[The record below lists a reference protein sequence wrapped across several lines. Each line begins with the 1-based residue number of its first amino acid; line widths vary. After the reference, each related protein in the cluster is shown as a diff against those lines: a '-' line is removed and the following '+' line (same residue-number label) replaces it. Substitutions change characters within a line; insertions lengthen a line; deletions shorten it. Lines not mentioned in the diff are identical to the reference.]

1 MRKYAKTTGILIAVS
16 LLLEGCTGLK
26 TTKERPEEPT
36 SVAAE
41 SRETQNSTEVT
52 PAENHAEEA
61 DILFSVEETA
71 YPDPVSV
78 ITLREGERT
87 WTYDAVLT
95 GDTVACLDRGYSG
108 NYENWY
114 FYTQIYDSNAGGWI
128 TYDTINGNYH
138 AEIDGIEYYGM
149 QNIYSSIGDKLYTN
163 AYIPEQEE
171 YFCETDKDGFRRIL
185 CAFPKE
191 EQEIEGDTS
200 YYIDKDER
208 IYLYSKEE
216 RNIRCYD
223 KEGKL
228 DKTVEVPGNVYG
240 ILQKE
245 AGAEVYW
252 YGTNLKLRP
261 VIGSLSTGEITAE
274 NGLDELSSD
283 YKATMAEDGTI
294 FLADTQNLFC
304 FLDGTL
310 QKAFRFGKNGYIMS
324 RMYDMKCAADGSL
337 YFLVEMDNS
346 IARLILTEVDSLP
359 EKQEIVYAD
368 LTGNA
373 TLAKSIAR
381 FNRRSE
387 KYHVTL
393 QLPESIDDNAAF
405 QQEIQLAMGTGNGPD
420 LIGGALLT
428 DVEGYVG
435 KGYLEELGDI
445 VGEKSLYVNGAL
457 DTCRVNGLL
466 YGIPYECSFDLV
478 AYDKKTVGNGNSLS
492 IEDFMGLVEK
502 SDTEIVQEDVGGSS
516 FILKY
521 VLNDEE
527 NTAYID
533 WKGKKC
539 NLTGQEF
546 LRILEFAKKYADTGN
561 TEKEAFAY
569 CPFNGFD
576 EFRRIKDI
584 FSHFDGDAVLLG
596 YPKEGGNGIYVS
608 TSSIYLFAG
617 SEVKEGAKEFLQ
629 FLISADEQEKYASY
643 SFAEAQNDGMST
655 TMWAKDGAF
664 PVVKSAYDGMIK
676 AAKEKEEDNV
686 KYLGELPYTDAMIE
700 QIYYVIDHAEP
711 GNARINAISGMV
723 YEELEPYF
731 SGDISAKEAAEKLQ
745 NRVQLYLNER

>member
-1 MRKYAKTTGILIAVS
+1 M
-16 LLLEGCTGLK
+16 
-26 TTKERPEEPT
+26 
-36 SVAAE
+36 
-41 SRETQNSTEVT
+41 
-52 PAENHAEEA
+52 
-61 DILFSVEETA
+61 
-71 YPDPVSV
+71 
-78 ITLREGERT
+78 
-87 WTYDAVLT
+87 
-95 GDTVACLDRGYSG
+95 
-108 NYENWY
+108 
-114 FYTQIYDSNAGGWI
+114 
-128 TYDTINGNYH
+128 
-138 AEIDGIEYYGM
+138 
-149 QNIYSSIGDKLYTN
+149 
-163 AYIPEQEE
+163 
-171 YFCETDKDGFRRIL
+171 
-185 CAFPKE
+185 
-191 EQEIEGDTS
+191 
-200 YYIDKDER
+200 
-208 IYLYSKEE
+208 
-216 RNIRCYD
+216 
-223 KEGKL
+223 
-228 DKTVEVPGNVYG
+228 
-240 ILQKE
+240 
-245 AGAEVYW
+245 
-252 YGTNLKLRP
+252 
-261 VIGSLSTGEITAE
+261 
-274 NGLDELSSD
+274 
-283 YKATMAEDGTI
+283 
-294 FLADTQNLFC
+294 
-304 FLDGTL
+304 
-310 QKAFRFGKNGYIMS
+310 
-324 RMYDMKCAADGSL
+324 
-337 YFLVEMDNS
+337 
-346 IARLILTEVDSLP
+346 
-359 EKQEIVYAD
+359 
-368 LTGNA
+368 
-373 TLAKSIAR
+373 
-381 FNRRSE
+381 
-387 KYHVTL
+387 
-393 QLPESIDDNAAF
+393 
-405 QQEIQLAMGTGNGPD
+405 
-420 LIGGALLT
+420 
-428 DVEGYVG
+428 EGYVE

-478 AYDKKTVGNGNSLS
+478 AYDKKTVGNRNSLS

-546 LRILEFAKKYADTGN
+546 LRILEFAKKYADTRN

-617 SEVKEGAKEFLQ
+617 SEVKEGAKEFPQ

-700 QIYYVIDHAEP
+700 QIYYIIDHAEP

-745 NRVQLYLNER
+745 NRVQLYMYER